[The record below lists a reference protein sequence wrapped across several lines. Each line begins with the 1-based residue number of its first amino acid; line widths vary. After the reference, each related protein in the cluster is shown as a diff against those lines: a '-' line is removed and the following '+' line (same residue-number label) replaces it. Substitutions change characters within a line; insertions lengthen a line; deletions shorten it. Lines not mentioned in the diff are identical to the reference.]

1 MRFVRNVIDRTQLIN
16 GFGIRCGAIRCA
28 ADYYRKYD
36 GDVFIRIIFDTNY
49 KINRTWCSVLH
60 RNLNLV
66 SLIDI
71 RFILYVNIYSPNNI
85 PFFSIIV
92 ILDKLFFTQVIQK
105 HKTIRLHAQIPTSHS
120 TSLYCVW
127 SSEDRQKS
135 ICPENLLKIN

>member
-16 GFGIRCGAIRCA
+16 GFGIRCCAIRCA

-36 GDVFIRIIFDTNY
+36 DDVFIRIIFDTTNY
-49 KINRTWCSVLH
+49 KINRPRCSVLH

-71 RFILYVNIYSPNNI
+71 RFILYVNTYSLNNI

-92 ILDKLFFTQVIQK
+92 IFDKLFFIQVI
-105 HKTIRLHAQIPTSHS
+105 
-120 TSLYCVW
+120 
-127 SSEDRQKS
+127 
-135 ICPENLLKIN
+135 